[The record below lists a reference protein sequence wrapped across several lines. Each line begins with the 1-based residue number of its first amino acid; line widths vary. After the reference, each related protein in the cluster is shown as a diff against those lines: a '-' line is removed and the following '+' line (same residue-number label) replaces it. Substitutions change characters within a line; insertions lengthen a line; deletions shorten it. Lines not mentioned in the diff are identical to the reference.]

1 MNVTIHMIED
11 RGFSKKLHFSTANSN
26 DVLGYINVDE
36 MHPWF
41 NKQVDDELTLS
52 DHI

>member
-1 MNVTIHMIED
+1 MNVTIYMIED
-11 RGFSKKLHFSTANSN
+11 RGFSKKLYFSIPGSN
-26 DVLGYINVDE
+26 DVSGYINVDE

-41 NKQVDDELTLS
+41 NKQVDDQLTLS